1 MRPKKLYICHA
12 WAVWSR
18 DKHLGVWSRDMEV
31 WSRVAHP
38 IQGRVE
44 DCSQESRA
52 LAQLGSQGAAKGEV
66 S

>member
-12 WAVWSR
+12 WA
-18 DKHLGVWSRDMEV
+18 VWSRDMEV